1 MKKFYALKT
10 LCALFLFALV
20 GVTAS
25 AQEVKFDF
33 GANEFGLELGSG
45 SGATAEVGNITAPF
59 EKDGVTLTFDKA
71 TGGTPPRMWKGP
83 QLRTYKG
90 NTMTVTAPEGQTIS
104 SIQFTADGSSN
115 FYFAVDGTDIDLNTG
130 WTGEAASVTFDG
142 TGTSRLLTVTVTL
155 GSGGETPDPT
165 PQPERYDIFTESFA
179 NGQGD
184 FTVDDVSLAEGLS
197 YVWSADTEYGY
208 MKASAYVSGTN
219 YAAESWLISPVIDLT
234 GSTNSQLAF
243 DHAGNFFGGA
253 DGMAAAVSVKAR
265 VEGTEDWTDLTLSE
279 WASGSSWTFSAT
291 TADLSAFDGQRIQL
305 AFVYTSTADVAGTW
319 EVKNVV
325 VSGELEEA
333 PEPDPDVPGLLFSET
348 FADGQGEFTINDVN
362 VGDFYVWAPDSR
374 YACMKATAFVS
385 GTNYASESWLVS
397 PVIDLTGVQGAQLAF
412 EHAGNFFGDS
422 EGMAAAVSVKA
433 CVEGTDEWTDL
444 TLSQWASGSNWTF
457 VPTTA
462 DLSAFAGQR
471 IQLAFVYTST
481 DEAAGTWEVK
491 NIEVTETEGE
501 APVDVAEPT
510 FSPEAG
516 AYNNSVEVSLSAAE
530 GLTVY
535 YTTDG
540 TEPTTA
546 STLYEAPFTL
556 TETTTV
562 KAIAVD
568 AEGNVSDVVSATYTV
583 RQPLDVPE
591 GCVGFDFTMNPWGL
605 PISTQ
610 EENFEITRVEQ
621 DGVVL
626 TSTSGTT
633 PTRMWNDFNLGP
645 QLRVYN
651 GATLTFTAPEGYQIT
666 KIEFVASRFD
676 LTTTD
681 GTLIDQ
687 TWEGSAPS
695 VTFDV
700 NATTNIS
707 TVLLTFDRPVVDG
720 IDSVTTG
727 TDAAPVIYTIDGRR
741 VERAER
747 GLYIINGQKVYVK

>member
-59 EKDGVTLTFDKA
+59 VKDGVTLTFDKA
-71 TGGTPPRMWKGP
+71 TGDTPPRMWKGP

-104 SIQFTADGSSN
+104 SIQFTADGSSK
-115 FYFAVDGTDIDLNTG
+115 FKFAVDGTDINLNTG

-142 TGTSRLLTVTVTL
+142 TGTSYLLTVTVTL

-184 FTVDDVSLAEGLS
+184 FTIDDASLAEGLS

-208 MKASAYVSGTN
+208 MKASAYVKPTN

-243 DHAGNFFGGA
+243 EHIGNFFK
-253 DGMAAAVSVKAR
+253 DSETMAELVSVKAR
-265 VEGTEDWTDLTLSE
+265 VEGTEDWTDLTLSA
-279 WASGSSWTFSAT
+279 WPAGNAWGDFVST

-305 AFVYTSTADVAGTW
+305 AFVYTSTPDVAGTW

-333 PEPDPDVPGLLFSET
+333 P
-348 FADGQGEFTINDVN
+348 I
-362 VGDFYVWAPDSR
+362 
-374 YACMKATAFVS
+374 
-385 GTNYASESWLVS
+385 
-397 PVIDLTGVQGAQLAF
+397 
-412 EHAGNFFGDS
+412 
-422 EGMAAAVSVKA
+422 
-433 CVEGTDEWTDL
+433 
-444 TLSQWASGSNWTF
+444 
-457 VPTTA
+457 
-462 DLSAFAGQR
+462 
-471 IQLAFVYTST
+471 
-481 DEAAGTWEVK
+481 
-491 NIEVTETEGE
+491 
-501 APVDVAEPT
+501 DVAEPT

-516 AYNNSVEVSLSAAE
+516 GYNNSVEVSLSAAE

-591 GCVGFDFTMNPWGL
+591 GCVGFDFTMNPWDL
-605 PISTQ
+605 PLSNDGDVPIY
-610 EENFEITRVEQ
+610 RVEQ

-626 TSTSGTT
+626 TATDGTT
-633 PTRMWNDFNLGP
+633 TPPRMWNDFNLGP

-651 GATLTFTAPEGYQIT
+651 GGTLTFTAPEGYQIT
-666 KIEFVASRFD
+666 KIEFVASKFD
-676 LTTTD
+676 LTTTV

-700 NATTNIS
+700 NGTTNIS

>member
-20 GVTAS
+20 GVTTS

-59 EKDGVTLTFDKA
+59 VKDGVTLTFDKA
-71 TGGTPPRMWKGP
+71 TGGTPPRMWTGP

-90 NTMTVTAPEGQTIS
+90 NTLTVTAPEGQTIS
-104 SIQFTADGSSN
+104 SIQFTASGSSN

-243 DHAGNFFGGA
+243 NHAGNFFGGA

-279 WASGSSWTFSAT
+279 WATGNSWTFSAT
-291 TADLSAFDGQRIQL
+291 TADLSAFD
-305 AFVYTSTADVAGTW
+305 
-319 EVKNVV
+319 
-325 VSGELEEA
+325 
-333 PEPDPDVPGLLFSET
+333 
-348 FADGQGEFTINDVN
+348 
-362 VGDFYVWAPDSR
+362 
-374 YACMKATAFVS
+374 
-385 GTNYASESWLVS
+385 
-397 PVIDLTGVQGAQLAF
+397 
-412 EHAGNFFGDS
+412 
-422 EGMAAAVSVKA
+422 
-433 CVEGTDEWTDL
+433 
-444 TLSQWASGSNWTF
+444 
-457 VPTTA
+457 
-462 DLSAFAGQR
+462 GQR

-516 AYNNSVEVSLSAAE
+516 AYNNSVEVSS
-530 GLTVY
+530 
-535 YTTDG
+535 
-540 TEPTTA
+540 P
-546 STLYEAPFTL
+546 
-556 TETTTV
+556 
-562 KAIAVD
+562 
-568 AEGNVSDVVSATYTV
+568 
-583 RQPLDVPE
+583 PL
-591 GCVGFDFTMNPWGL
+591 
-605 PISTQ
+605 
-610 EENFEITRVEQ
+610 
-621 DGVVL
+621 
-626 TSTSGTT
+626 
-633 PTRMWNDFNLGP
+633 
-645 QLRVYN
+645 
-651 GATLTFTAPEGYQIT
+651 
-666 KIEFVASRFD
+666 
-676 LTTTD
+676 
-681 GTLIDQ
+681 
-687 TWEGSAPS
+687 
-695 VTFDV
+695 
-700 NATTNIS
+700 
-707 TVLLTFDRPVVDG
+707 
-720 IDSVTTG
+720 
-727 TDAAPVIYTIDGRR
+727 
-741 VERAER
+741 RA
-747 GLYIINGQKVYVK
+747 

>member
-45 SGATAEVGNITAPF
+45 SGETAEVGNITAPF
-59 EKDGVTLTFDKA
+59 VKDGVTLTFDKA
-71 TGGTPPRMWKGP
+71 TGGTPPRMWTGP

-104 SIQFTADGSSN
+104 SIQFTVSGSSN

-197 YVWSADTEYGY
+197 YVWKADTEYDC

-243 DHAGNFFGGA
+243 DHAGHFFGGA

-279 WASGSSWTFSAT
+279 WASGNSWTFSAT

-325 VSGELEEA
+325 VSGELE
-333 PEPDPDVPGLLFSET
+333 
-348 FADGQGEFTINDVN
+348 
-362 VGDFYVWAPDSR
+362 
-374 YACMKATAFVS
+374 
-385 GTNYASESWLVS
+385 
-397 PVIDLTGVQGAQLAF
+397 
-412 EHAGNFFGDS
+412 
-422 EGMAAAVSVKA
+422 
-433 CVEGTDEWTDL
+433 
-444 TLSQWASGSNWTF
+444 
-457 VPTTA
+457 
-462 DLSAFAGQR
+462 
-471 IQLAFVYTST
+471 
-481 DEAAGTWEVK
+481 
-491 NIEVTETEGE
+491 E

-666 KIEFVASRFD
+666 KIEFVAAKFN
-676 LTTTD
+676 LTTTV

>member
-1 MKKFYALKT
+1 MKKFYVLKT

-33 GANEFGLELGSG
+33 EANEFGLELGSG
-45 SGATAEVGNITAPF
+45 TGETAEVGNITAPF
-59 EKDGVTLTFDKA
+59 VKDGVTLTFDQG
-71 TGGTPPRMWKGP
+71 TGDTPPRMWTGP

-90 NTMTVTAPEGQTIS
+90 NTLTVTAPEGETIS
-104 SIQFTADGSSN
+104 SIQFTADGSSR
-115 FYFAVDGTDIDLNTG
+115 FKFAVDGTDIDLNTG

-197 YVWSADTEYGY
+197 YVWSANTEYGY

-279 WASGSSWTFSAT
+279 WASGNSWTFSAT

-333 PEPDPDVPGLLFSET
+333 P
-348 FADGQGEFTINDVN
+348 
-362 VGDFYVWAPDSR
+362 
-374 YACMKATAFVS
+374 
-385 GTNYASESWLVS
+385 
-397 PVIDLTGVQGAQLAF
+397 
-412 EHAGNFFGDS
+412 
-422 EGMAAAVSVKA
+422 
-433 CVEGTDEWTDL
+433 
-444 TLSQWASGSNWTF
+444 
-457 VPTTA
+457 
-462 DLSAFAGQR
+462 
-471 IQLAFVYTST
+471 
-481 DEAAGTWEVK
+481 
-491 NIEVTETEGE
+491 
-501 APVDVAEPT
+501 VDVAEPT

-516 AYNNSVEVSLSAAE
+516 GYNNSVEVSLSAAE

-666 KIEFVASRFD
+666 KIEFVAAKFN
-676 LTTTD
+676 LTTTV